1 MIVNFD
7 IFMQL
12 NRNNVT
18 LELPSTQKNYNR
30 YSKPIELSL
39 LCLYLI
45 SHLAPGYG
53 DEANMYLQ
61 CMVLL
66 QIAQPAVRDTL

>member
-1 MIVNFD
+1 
-7 IFMQL
+7 MQL
-12 NRNNVT
+12 NRNYVT
-18 LELPSTQKNYNR
+18 LELPSPQKNNR
-30 YSKPIELSL
+30 YSKPIESSL

-66 QIAQPAVRDTL
+66 QIAQPAVRDTLWHLIKS